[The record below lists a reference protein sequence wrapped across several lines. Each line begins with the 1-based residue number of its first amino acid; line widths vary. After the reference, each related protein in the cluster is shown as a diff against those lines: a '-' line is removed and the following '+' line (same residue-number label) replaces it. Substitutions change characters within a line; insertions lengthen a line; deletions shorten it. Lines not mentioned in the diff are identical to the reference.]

1 MLFSGDAAPEFNAG
15 LSARQHV
22 RTVVIASYNFGHKPH
37 GMGFFAM
44 FW

>member
-1 MLFSGDAAPEFNAG
+1 MIFSGDNAPEINAG
-15 LSARQHV
+15 LSAGQPLRI
-22 RTVVIASYNFGHKPH
+22 VVIVSYDFRPKPH

>member
-1 MLFSGDAAPEFNAG
+1 MNNSGDGAPEINAG
-15 LSARQHV
+15 LSPIKPA
-22 RTVVIASYNFGHKPH
+22 RTVVIASYDFRSKPR